1 MLAKYWKRIGLIILI
16 VACVFNVLI
25 KLINKLSF
33 EKEMVSSAQYVY
45 DQEHKNE
52 NTENKN
58 TEETGKKITEK
69 TTNYKKN
76 IK

>member
-1 MLAKYWKRIGLIILI
+1 MLAKYWKRIGFIILI
-16 VACVFNVLI
+16 VACLFNVLI

-45 DQEHKNE
+45 DQAHKNE
-52 NTENKN
+52 NTTNKE
-58 TEETGKKITEK
+58 TEETSKKTTEK
-69 TTNYKKN
+69 TTNSKKN